1 LRNYRCQPFSYKDY
15 GRLLTKTSTGIY
27 RCGITPQITIAAYI
41 TIRTLRGISEM
52 TISDIVIDNRCYRRF
67 FQDVEVERRVLV
79 KLVDL
84 ARLSASGQNLQPL
97 KYFLS
102 CDSDVNAIIF
112 SHLAW
117 AGYLQGWTGPEEG
130 ERPSAYVLILG
141 DKSISTSFD
150 IDSGIAAQ
158 TIRLGATEMGLGS
171 CVVGSIERKD
181 LAEYLGLSERFKIL
195 LAISIGKPKETVV
208 LETVRENGD
217 IKYWRDNAGVHHVP
231 KRTLNEVIVN

>member
-1 LRNYRCQPFSYKDY
+1 MEIIERY
-15 GRLLTKTSTGIY
+15 
-27 RCGITPQITIAAYI
+27 
-41 TIRTLRGISEM
+41 EM
-52 TISDIVIDNRCYRRF
+52 TISDLIIDNRSYRRF
-67 FQDVEVERRVLV
+67 FQDVAVERRALE

-102 CDSDVNAIIF
+102 CDSDINAIIF

-117 AGYLQGWTGPEEG
+117 AGYLQGWNGPEEG

-158 TIRLGATEMGLGS
+158 NIRLGATEIGLGS
-171 CVVGSIERKD
+171 CVVGSIKRKE
-181 LAEYLGLSERFKIL
+181 LAESLRISDRFKIL

-208 LETVRENGD
+208 LETAKENED

-231 KRTLNEVIVN
+231 KRTLNAVIVN

>member
-1 LRNYRCQPFSYKDY
+1 MEIIERY
-15 GRLLTKTSTGIY
+15 
-27 RCGITPQITIAAYI
+27 
-41 TIRTLRGISEM
+41 EM
-52 TISDIVIDNRCYRRF
+52 TISDLIIDNRSYRRF
-67 FQDVEVERRVLV
+67 FQDVAVERRALE

-102 CDSDVNAIIF
+102 CDSDINAIIF

-117 AGYLQGWTGPEEG
+117 AGYLQGWNGPEEG

-158 TIRLGATEMGLGS
+158 NIRLGATEIGLGS
-171 CVVGSIERKD
+171 CVVGSIKRKE
-181 LAEYLGLSERFKIL
+181 LAESLRISDRFEIL

-208 LETVRENGD
+208 LETAKENED

-231 KRTLNEVIVN
+231 KRTLNAVIVN